1 MATIFCTVIASL
13 LDNMEKVRTVVLY
26 ILGYT
31 ARTAI
36 NVAVS
41 N

>member
-26 ILGYT
+26 T
-31 ARTAI
+31 R
-36 NVAVS
+36 VDQ
-41 N
+41 